1 MQNSEEKLCLK
12 WNDFQENLNSSFGVL
27 RNDQDFA
34 DVTLVCEDGSQITT
48 HKVILASSSPFFM
61 EILKRNKHPH
71 PMIYMR
77 GIKSDNLVAMVDF
90 LYFGETNVNQE
101 SLDAFLGLAE
111 ELKLK
116 GLTGGRN
123 TQEQEETKALPKEM
137 KFEQR
142 KLQEDITSN
151 VPRSS
156 NRYIAHKNSDPSSN
170 ALVSVESG
178 QMNEQIKSIMM
189 THKMAAD
196 SQTFSAWTC
205 NVCGKEDRYKSHIE
219 SHIEANHI
227 TSNVSY
233 SCDICGK
240 ASRSKTGLRFHKAR
254 HHST

>member
-1 MQNSEEKLCLK
+1 MQNTEKLCLK
-12 WNDFQENLNSSFGVL
+12 WNDFQENLNLSFGVL

-34 DVTLVCEDGSQITT
+34 DVTLVSEDGTQIMT

-61 EILKRNKHPH
+61 EIFKRNKHPH

-77 GIKSDNLVAMVDF
+77 GIKSDNLVAMIDF

-101 SLDAFLGLAE
+101 SLDAFLSLAE

-123 TQEQEETKALPKEM
+123 TQEQEETKALPTEM

-151 VPRSS
+151 VPRWS

-178 QMNEQIKSIMM
+178 QMDEQIKSMM
-189 THKMAAD
+189 TYKMAAD

-227 TSNVSY
+227 TNNVSY

-240 ASRSKTGLRFHKAR
+240 ASRSETGFRFHKAR